1 MDYKIFDAH
10 LDLTYDLIRS
20 KSNDKN
26 SLLDTEYLTS
36 FETGKVATIVS
47 AIYLDDD
54 ELVGDVF
61 QKAVNH
67 IDILKKEVGKS
78 GNYSICTNSDD
89 ISECFRTGKI
99 GLFMSLEGLEPIGN
113 NLNKIDEFYS
123 KGIRLMGLT
132 WSRDN
137 SVACGSH
144 FQDSSFEHKGLTD
157 FGLEVIKYIEKLPII
172 LDVSHLNEK
181 GFWDVANNY
190 SKPFIA
196 SHSNCR
202 TINDI
207 TRNLND
213 DQIAAIAKSGGVI
226 GINGSNIIISSSDD
240 FANISS
246 YVDHIDNVVKIAG
259 VDHVGFGFDLCNR
272 IMQYV
277 PKSFLNSVE
286 RVPKDVIKDHSEIP
300 LIVDELVNRGYRDD
314 EIDKITYGNFFRI
327 IETILD

>member
-10 LDLTYDLIRS
+10 LDLTYDLLRS
-20 KSNDKN
+20 KSNYKD
-26 SLLDTEYLTS
+26 SLLDTEYLPS
-36 FETGKVATIVS
+36 FETGKVAAIVS

-54 ELVGDVF
+54 ELAGDVF
-61 QKAVNH
+61 QKAVDH

-78 GNYSICTNSDD
+78 VNYSICTNSDD
-89 ISECFRTGKI
+89 MLECSKSGKI
-99 GLFMSLEGLEPIGN
+99 GLFMSLEGLEPIGKD
-113 NLNKIDEFYS
+113 LNKIDEFYN

-137 SVACGSH
+137 AVAYGSH

-157 FGLEVIKYIEKLPII
+157 FGIEVIKYIEKLPII

-181 GFWDVANNY
+181 GFWDVVNNY

-202 TINDI
+202 AIHDI
-207 TRNLND
+207 TRNLSD
-213 DQIAAIAKSGGVI
+213 EQIIAIAKSGGVI
-226 GINGSNIIISSSDD
+226 GINGSNIIISSSDE
-240 FANISS
+240 FTNISS

-277 PKSFLNSVE
+277 PKSFLDSVE
-286 RVPKDVIKDHSEIP
+286 RVPKDVIKDHSEVP
-300 LIVDELVNRGYRDD
+300 LIVDELINRGYSDD

-327 IETILD
+327 IEKILD